1 MQNKMI
7 LLTRT
12 NEIFSSPRIEKYIS
26 YFEKN
31 NIRYIVI
38 GWDRANKGLERNN
51 TIYFKLKSGFNIG
64 GAKATLNKIR
74 WMYFLFKQLIKNSKN
89 ITLIHAFDLDTAFPA
104 VIFKMFVNRKVK
116 VIFDICDWTSATLY
130 NQNKL
135 ILSVFKKMESLS
147 IKHSDEVI
155 ICEPERIEQIPCK
168 LNKKE
173 LVVPNIPAFND
184 ISFLKQDDKYKF
196 DNENITLS
204 YVGGFAHCRN
214 LNELFE
220 AVKSNKFNLL
230 IAGYGSKDL
239 EDKCMELS
247 CLENVKYF
255 GKVDYKEGLNIMY
268 NSDIIYAMYSKIN
281 PNHFYAAPNKYYEAM
296 MLGKPIISTK
306 GINMEKKILDNKIGY
321 IIDESSDELL
331 NLIVNIN
338 KNDLLFKGNI
348 ASELWQ
354 NKYKN
359 YIDNYF
365 NSKYKNF
372 ITLND

>member
-1 MQNKMI
+1 MI
-7 LLTRT
+7 LITRS
-12 NEIFSSPRIEKYIS
+12 NEIYSSPRIEKYINFFDENKIE
-26 YFEKN
+26 YT
-31 NIRYIVI
+31 VI
-38 GWDRANKGLERNN
+38 GWDRINKDLNRKN
-51 TIYFKLKSGFNIG
+51 TVYFKLKSQFNLG
-64 GAKATLNKIR
+64 GVKAATHRIK
-74 WMYFLFKQLIKNSKN
+74 WMFFLIKQLLKNKKE
-89 ITLIHAFDLDTAFPA
+89 ITVIHAFDLDTAFPA
-104 VIFKMFVNRKVK
+104 TVFKFLFNRKVK
-116 VIFDICDWTSATLY
+116 VVFDICDWMSATLY
-130 NQNKL
+130 NQNKI
-135 ILSVFKKMESLS
+135 ILYAFKKMESFT

-155 ICEPERIEQIPCK
+155 ICEPERIEQIPYK

-173 LVVPNIPAFND
+173 IVVPNIPSFND
-184 ISFLKQDDKYKF
+184 TSFLKFEDKYKF
-196 DNENITLS
+196 DNNNITIS
-204 YVGGFAHCRN
+204 YVGGFANCRN
-214 LNELFE
+214 LNELFD

-230 IAGYGSKDL
+230 IAGYGIKEI
-239 EDKCMELS
+239 EDMFIELS
-247 CLENVKYF
+247 KLDNVKYF
-255 GKVDYKEGLNIMY
+255 GKVNYKEGLSIMY

-321 IIDESSDELL
+321 IIDECSDELL

-338 KNDLLFKGNI
+338 KNDLLFKGNN

-365 NSKYKNF
+365 NSTYKNF